1 MNFLAKIVK
10 MEFAAPG
17 DVWRPRDFHKPLDL
31 LKIPVTLGPALQ
43 RPQ

>member
-10 MEFAAPG
+10 MKFAAAG
-17 DVWRPRDFHKPLDL
+17 DVWRPRDFHKPL
-31 LKIPVTLGPALQ
+31 KIPVNLGPALQ